1 MRRIVRRTVTTV
13 TTITTTI
20 TWQETAAD
28 QPSTELEATS
38 QQPLEQTYEHQAEPN
53 QTDSSGHTV
62 S

>member
-28 QPSTELEATS
+28 EPSDLAEAGEGSHDAEST
-38 QQPLEQTYEHQAEPN
+38 AEP
-53 QTDSSGHTV
+53 DSKQSDSFGQIV
-62 S
+62 N